1 MHLEPGNAWVCVT
14 VHSCIC
20 GAFTH
25 VYTCTL
31 RCVYVWISGPA
42 LNLVDKIPEVASKVV
57 FMTLWHRGKTKQNA
71 MTIKTEGLEYCG
83 SIHPVWFKLCVPA
96 REDESDV
103 QMHKIYSCILC
114 VRVYGL
120 KLMCAKKSL
129 LIYVSSTGQRAPI
142 SAISMY
148 ACWNIPPFIN
158 SCKKN
163 KTRKMTH
170 THTHTHTHSNHR
182 QPDCAHVC
190 VSLLLPNFEHATMS

>member
-1 MHLEPGNAWVCVT
+1 MLLPTHTRVLYVACTCE
-14 VHSCIC
+14 SC
-20 GAFTH
+20 GH
-25 VYTCTL
+25 
-31 RCVYVWISGPA
+31 A

-83 SIHPVWFKLCVPA
+83 SIHLDSIRGQAVWFKLCVPA

-148 ACWNIPPFIN
+148 AC
-158 SCKKN
+158 
-163 KTRKMTH
+163 
-170 THTHTHTHSNHR
+170 
-182 QPDCAHVC
+182 
-190 VSLLLPNFEHATMS
+190 